1 MQTKLLPKRL
11 FLLFSILCFANV
23 KSECPPKENIHPCRC
38 ESPSDPTIVCSNI
51 TKMETINDVF
61 KNSNGIRFKYFVLE
75 NSAIQFLPASSLI
88 SKRIRGLMIIN
99 TTLVGLFDQVPS
111 SSNTVEM
118 FTLNNVV
125 LQRAIQWPMFQKL
138 TKVIQMQLMKIT
150 IKKLG
155 KEFTDN
161 INQGITSLL
170 LSDNKMTTL
179 ADGVFVNLNDLWNL
193 HIIRNNIKTLKRS
206 MFGRP
211 ARIRNFDFMHNRI
224 ESLPDDIFTDM
235 PDLEAVGLKGNKIS
249 ILKEPVFVG
258 VFGQLAVL
266 NVEENPIKCEC
277 AIRWITTRYHSQV
290 LGTCVEPSSRNGKKI
305 KDLSEEDFKYC
316 N

>member
-1 MQTKLLPKRL
+1 MYTKLLPRSLCL
-11 FLLFSILCFANV
+11 FFSILCFANV
-23 KSECPPKENIHPCRC
+23 KSECPPKENISPCRC

-51 TKMETINDVF
+51 RKMETINDVF
-61 KNSNGIRFKYFVLE
+61 ENSHGIRFKYFILE

-118 FTLNNVV
+118 FMLNNVV

-138 TKVIQMQLMKIT
+138 TKLIQIQLMNIA

-155 KEFTDN
+155 KEFTGN

-170 LSDNKMTTL
+170 LSDNKMATL
-179 ADGVFVNLNDLWNL
+179 ADGVFVNLNELWNL

-224 ESLPDDIFTDM
+224 ESLPDDLFTEM
-235 PDLEAVGLKGNKIS
+235 PHLKAVGLKGNRIS
-249 ILKEPVFVG
+249 IMKESVFVD
-258 VFGQLAVL
+258 VFSQLAVL
-266 NVEENPIKCEC
+266 NVAENPIKCDC
-277 AIRWITTRYHSQV
+277 TIRWMTTRVHSQV
-290 LGTCVEPSSRNGKKI
+290 LGTCVEPSARNGKKI
-305 KDLSEEDFKYC
+305 KDLSEEEFNYC